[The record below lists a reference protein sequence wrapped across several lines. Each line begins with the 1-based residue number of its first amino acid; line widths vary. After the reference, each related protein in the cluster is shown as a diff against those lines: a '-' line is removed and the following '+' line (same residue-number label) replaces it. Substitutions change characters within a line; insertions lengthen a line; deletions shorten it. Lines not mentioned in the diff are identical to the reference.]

1 MSRNIRQLLHAKGS
15 TVWVVQPDQTAEEA
29 VQIMV
34 ERNVSALLVRD
45 QSGVVGIISERD
57 LVRSVAGRGL
67 PFNTTTVDQFMTRDV
82 HYLNADQTIDQAM
95 ELMTTKEVR
104 HLPVLDEKGLVG
116 MVSVRDLIKEVVADK
131 DLTIRKLEEGHSR
144 H

>member
-1 MSRNIRQLLHAKGS
+1 MGRTIRQLLHDKGS
-15 TVWVVQPDQTAEEA
+15 QVWVVQPDQTAQEA

-34 ERNVSALLVRD
+34 ERNVGALLVRD
-45 QSGVVGIISERD
+45 LTGVVGIISERD

-67 PFNTTTVDQFMTRDV
+67 PFDTTTIDRFMTPDV
-82 HYLNADQTIDQAM
+82 LYLEPDQTVDQAM

-104 HLPVLDEKGLVG
+104 HLPVADQGALVG
-116 MVSVRDLIKEVVADK
+116 MVSVRDLIREVVADK
-131 DLTIRKLEEGHSR
+131 DRTISKLQQGHSR